1 MCKQVAVM
9 PITHSKFFCL
19 VIYLFKAILWL
30 FFRCISFLPRFI
42 GRISDVVWVFLP
54 PVCGLFSLSGVC
66 AFLMIFLILIH
77 FAHRPFAPFAR
88 NNTVWSAAR
97 CLVFLPN
104 QYCAFFAVPSCRS
117 DHAKIQAAA
126 LTVLFFHAASPLSVW
141 LPDCDV
147 QSTG

>member
-1 MCKQVAVM
+1 
-9 PITHSKFFCL
+9 
-19 VIYLFKAILWL
+19 
-30 FFRCISFLPRFI
+30 
-42 GRISDVVWVFLP
+42 VFLP

-88 NNTVWSAAR
+88 NNAIRSASFS
-97 CLVFLPN
+97 LFFFLN
-104 QYCAFFAVPSCRS
+104 QYCTFFAIPSCRS

-126 LTVLFFHAASPLSVW
+126 LTVLFFQCDHSLSVW
-141 LPDCDV
+141 LLCYAV